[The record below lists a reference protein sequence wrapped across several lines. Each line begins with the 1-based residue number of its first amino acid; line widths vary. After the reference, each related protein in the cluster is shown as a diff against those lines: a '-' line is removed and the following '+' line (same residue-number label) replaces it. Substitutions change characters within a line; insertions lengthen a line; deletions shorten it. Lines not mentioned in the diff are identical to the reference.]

1 MKGGNPIRPQSPK
14 IKNDKEN
21 KIMRKQYNQPIVQT
35 LTMIPTAH
43 LCAGSPIVIGGS
55 VVGSSGVGGN
65 PGDAL

>member
-1 MKGGNPIRPQSPK
+1 
-14 IKNDKEN
+14 
-21 KIMRKQYNQPIVQT
+21 MRKQYNQPIVQT

-55 VVGSSGVGGN
+55 VVGGSGVGGN